1 MTIEPMGQV
10 TFADIILPLA
20 VPTCYT
26 YSTPETMLPTL
37 KVGMLVNVPL
47 GKSRHY
53 NGIVLKIH
61 SDCKEGIN
69 YKPIEKIVLPQPI
82 LTENQIRLW
91 QWIAEYYM
99 CKLGDVLKAAIPTA
113 LFKAEYKARTETFL
127 RLAATDW
134 TPLFDKRKPTVQQH
148 SLLNWLKDFPD
159 GISLAEA
166 QERSSVAVI
175 NLLEKKGIVE
185 KFSKERSRFCYGG
198 ELQPSSKLSPAQQKA
213 FDGIKVCFEA
223 DSKPVLLHGITSSG
237 KTEIYI
243 KLIEKAV
250 AEGHQVLYLV
260 PEIALTTQLTKR
272 LQKFFGDK
280 MLVYHSKLNDQ
291 ERAEVYKDVLADERY
306 KIVLGVRSAIFLPFR
321 NLGLAIID
329 EQHDSSYKQQEPA
342 PRYNAVNCA
351 IMLAKE
357 YNAKVVMGSA
367 TPSVEGYYNALTGK
381 WHLVELKQR
390 FKEIEPPSIE
400 VVDMRVERGKRK
412 VQSMFSWILRDK
424 IIEAV
429 NAGEQVILF
438 HNRRGYASL
447 VECEKCGWVPKCDKC
462 SVSLTYHKQRET
474 LECHYCGHKTP
485 MPAVCPVCG
494 EKLSTIGYGTEQVEA
509 VLKEFLPDAK
519 VLRLDLDTTKGKNSY
534 KEILDKFSRRE
545 ADILLGTQMVSKGLD
560 FEGVTL
566 VGVINADTMLDY
578 PDFRSS
584 EVGFQTLLQ
593 VAGRSGR
600 SRKQGVVVLQTSHA
614 EYPIIEQIVNSNY
627 IAFYNEQISIRSLF
641 SYPPFCRVMFIL
653 MRSRN
658 KNAVLRAASEI
669 AGSLLAVLPGAVLG
683 PETPPVGKIQNY
695 YCQRV
700 LVKVSPAYSLVSVKK
715 SISHTI
721 DVVRHNYG
729 GVEITVDVDPI

>member
-1 MTIEPMGQV
+1 MGQV

-61 SDCKEGIN
+61 SDCKVGIN
-69 YKPIEKIVLPQPI
+69 YKPIEKVVLPQPI
-82 LTENQIRLW
+82 LTENQIHLW

-99 CKLGDVLKAAIPTA
+99 CGLGDVLKAAIPTA
-113 LFKAEYKARTETFL
+113 LFNAEYKPQSEAWL
-127 RLAATDW
+127 RLAIDEW
-134 TPLFDKRKPTVQQH
+134 SKLFGNRKPTDKQKT
-148 SLLNWLKDFPD
+148 LLDRLSASNL
-159 GISLAEA
+159 SVAEA
-166 QERSSVAVI
+166 QSLVSVAVI
-175 NLLEKKGIVE
+175 NGLIKKCAVE
-185 KFSKERSRFCYGG
+185 RYYVDKSRFSYTAPLT
-198 ELQPSSKLSPAQQKA
+198 ELHRLSDAQQTAYNQVIEA
-213 FDGIKVCFEA
+213 FGN

-237 KTEIYI
+237 KTEIYV
-243 KLIEKAV
+243 KLIEEV
-250 AEGHQVLYLV
+250 VNSGGQVLYLV

-291 ERAEVYKDVLADERY
+291 ERAEVYKDILEGSKHSV
-306 KIVLGVRSAIFLPFR
+306 VLGVRSAVFLPFK
-321 NLGLAIID
+321 NLKLVIID

-351 IMLAKE
+351 IMLAMD

-367 TPSVEGYYNALTGK
+367 TPSVEGYYNALTSK
-381 WHLVELKQR
+381 WHLVELRQR
-390 FKEIEPPSIE
+390 FKEIEPPAIE
-400 VVDMRVERGKRK
+400 VVDMRVERSKRK
-412 VQSMFSWILRDK
+412 VQSMFSWTLRDK
-424 IIEAV
+424 IIDAV

-462 SVSLTYHKQRET
+462 SVSLTYHKQTET

-494 EKLSTIGYGTEQVEA
+494 EKLSTIGYGTEQVESA
-509 VLKEFLPDAK
+509 LKEFMPDAR

-566 VGVINADTMLDY
+566 VGVTNADTMLDY

-584 EVGFQTLLQ
+584 EMGFQTLLQ

-600 SRKQGVVVLQTSHA
+600 SKKQGVVVLQTSHA
-614 EYPIIEQIVNSNY
+614 DYPIIEQIVNSDY
-627 IAFYNEQISIRSLF
+627 VAFYSEQIAIRHLF
-641 SYPPFCRVMFIL
+641 SYPPFCRVMFIIV
-653 MRSRN
+653 RSRN
-658 KNAVLRAASEI
+658 KNTASRAASDM
-669 AGSLLAVLPGAVLG
+669 ANSLLRVLPDAVFG

-700 LVKVSPAYSLVSVKK
+700 MVKVLPAYSLTSVKN
-715 SISHTI
+715 SISYHI
-721 DVVRHNYG
+721 DVIKRNYG
-729 GVEITVDVDPI
+729 GVEFTIDVDPI